1 MRTKKQSVSNALF
14 DTDII
19 QKNDNTKRNK
29 FSTNTIDTSIV
40 DISSKSSSKNSKS
53 VRKVDD
59 KSTKINDKSK
69 SKPTE
74 KSKTRTANR
83 KSTKKSNTT
92 DTEITSK
99 LNQDDQKIK
108 VGRRDRKHN
117 WWPGCDYVWVDGIDH
132 WVAKTAFRNDT
143 NSEPVYTLNNYVQG
157 LDSYWVLRYI
167 PPQQINES
175 ITTLEMLNKELKK
188 KFKSWIEVSE
198 YSKLDEYIIEKYKEH
213 ISWYHLL
220 ATSNKNNRIFTDKFK
235 HKFIDKF
242 KLYDIIK

>member
-1 MRTKKQSVSNALF
+1 MKNNKLSVSNALF
-14 DTDII
+14 DTDVSIN
-19 QKNDNTKRNK
+19 NDTKHNKRNNK
-29 FSTNTIDTSIV
+29 SNNTNNIDLSNK
-40 DISSKSSSKNSKS
+40 DSSKNNKK
-53 VRKVDD
+53 VRKLDGN
-59 KSTKINDKSK
+59 SAKINDKSK
-69 SKPTE
+69 SKHPK
-74 KSKTRTANR
+74 KSKTESINR
-83 KSTKKSNTT
+83 KSAKNNVTAHSTI
-92 DTEITSK
+92 ES
-99 LNQDDQKIK
+99 QQKVNKQK
-108 VGRRDRKHN
+108 VGRKDRKHN
-117 WWPGCDYVWVDGIDH
+117 WWEGCDYVWVDGIDH
-132 WVAKTAFRNDT
+132 WVSKTAFRNDT
-143 NSEPVYTLNNYVQG
+143 KSEPVYTLNNYVQG

-175 ITTLEMLNKELKK
+175 VTTLEMLNKELKK